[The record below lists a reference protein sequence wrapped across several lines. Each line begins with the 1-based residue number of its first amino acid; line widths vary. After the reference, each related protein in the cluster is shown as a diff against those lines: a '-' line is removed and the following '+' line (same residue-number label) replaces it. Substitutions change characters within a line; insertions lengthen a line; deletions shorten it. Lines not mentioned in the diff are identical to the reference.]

1 MSIFSAACSV
11 LSGSQYGWAFRHG
24 WRQLVELFEE
34 EKKLKIEMLRTG
46 WNFQITR
53 LTTRA
58 LRKNKNKK
66 NFLCDLF
73 YLFFADFFVFDIT
86 WTFKEWGQ
94 SNFAVK
100 WGLTS
105 RFRRHI
111 TRRPSFRNFLIRR
124 LWSLVKNQKWIFLS
138 KLIRHCVKSGGGY
151 ENGVGG
157 RVVQLFEI
165 RVECWQWF
173 EQFAGKK
180 SESGGY
186 SRWNLRKWMES
197 IVDAM
202 FSNSVILRC

>member
-1 MSIFSAACSV
+1 
-11 LSGSQYGWAFRHG
+11 
-24 WRQLVELFEE
+24 
-34 EKKLKIEMLRTG
+34 MLRTR
-46 WNFQITR
+46 WNFQIAR

-124 LWSLVKNQKWIFLS
+124 LWNLVKNQKWSFLS

-157 RVVQLFEI
+157 RVVQFLKYVSI
-165 RVECWQWF
+165 VGSSLSSWQAWK
-173 EQFAGKK
+173 ESQADIHGGTLKK
-180 SESGGY
+180 
-186 SRWNLRKWMES
+186 MES
-197 IVDAM
+197 INDVM
-202 FSNSVILRC
+202 FSNSVISRYGEFKK